1 MPAPE
6 RRWAVTL
13 EERIEQYLEQLYC
26 TLWGTAFVVSN
37 PEGRREAAVWF
48 AQQIRK
54 AGLAE

>member
-1 MPAPE
+1 M
-6 RRWAVTL
+6 TL